1 MPTVPV
7 SRQTTV
13 RDQALPGVRVN
24 TNQPLSAFGGGE
36 LADAPANVARGMTKE
51 AMDFAIQR
59 QMNAD
64 DLRVQDA
71 DLEASKAQSD
81 IQVKIKEMVGKD
93 AFAAPDYLDEE
104 WKKRT
109 EVISKGLA
117 NDRQRRHFDRIKNVR
132 YNDMYKS
139 TNEHVSVEGKR
150 YDAASTDAYI
160 KNSQS
165 VAAIN
170 YTDTSEGGQ
179 IEQSLFLQEQ
189 AIRKFGDRN
198 GVPEEIINQKI
209 SEARSETHVAVLNQM
224 ISNDEDLLAN
234 EYFKNNKEHI
244 NSEARKQIKE
254 VVEKSSL
261 QGEGQRTADEV
272 FLKYKDNRNQA
283 YDYVK
288 EKIKDPELR
297 KQTEN
302 ELEKLFTRQS
312 ISKRE
317 TNYKNYQL
325 ASQMVEQN
333 QRPPANITSELT
345 AEQQSALNRRLKQV
359 NAGVEP
365 NTDWTE
371 YYNLKNMAAENKNEF
386 IKQNLLEYRHMMA
399 DAEFKELSDTQA
411 QLMKN
416 DVNAQKNLN
425 GFRSATQIV
434 NDTLT
439 TAGIN
444 IRSRNSKDQKM
455 IAQFKRMVDENLQI
469 IQDQTGKKP
478 KSEDVQKV
486 VDNLLIQDISTKGM
500 FGKGKRVFELQYKDI
515 PEADRVSIHREMRR
529 RGIQA
534 TEQNVLDI
542 YTKGVLKRKERNG
555 Y

>member
-1 MPTVPV
+1 MPTVPI
-7 SRQTTV
+7 SRQNTV
-13 RDQALPGVRVN
+13 RDEALPGVRVN
-24 TNQPLSAFGGGE
+24 TSQPLSAFGGGE
-36 LADAPANVARGMTKE
+36 LVDAPGNVVRGMGKE
-51 AMDFAIQR
+51 VVDFAIQ
-59 QMNAD
+59 QQLKAD
-64 DLRVQDA
+64 ELRVQDA
-71 DLEASKAQSD
+71 DLEASQAQSD
-81 IQVKIKEMVGKD
+81 IQVKVKEMVGKD
-93 AFAAPDYLDEE
+93 AFAAPDYLDAE

-109 EVISKGLA
+109 EKISESLA
-117 NDRQRRHFDRIKNVR
+117 NDRQRRQFDRIKKVR
-132 YNDMYKS
+132 YADMYRS
-139 TNEHVSVEGKR
+139 TNEHVSVESKR

-160 KNSQS
+160 KNSQA
-165 VAAIN
+165 VAAVN
-170 YTDTSEGGQ
+170 YTDTASGGQ
-179 IEQSLFLQEQ
+179 IEQSIFLQEQ

-198 GVPEEIINQKI
+198 GVPEDIIKQKI
-209 SEARSETHVAVLNQM
+209 NEAKSETHMAVLNQM

-234 EYFKNNKEHI
+234 EYFKNNKENI
-244 NSEARKQIKE
+244 SSEERKKIKE
-254 VVEKSSL
+254 VVEKASL
-261 QGEGQRTADEV
+261 QGEGQRTADDV

-317 TNYKNYQL
+317 KNYKNYQL

-333 QRPPANITSELT
+333 QRPPANITHELT

-365 NTDWTE
+365 NTDWNT
-371 YYNLKNMAAENKNEF
+371 YYNLKTMAAENKNEF
-386 IKQNLLEYRHMMA
+386 IHENLLEYRHMMA

-416 DVNAQKNLN
+416 DINAQKNLN
-425 GFRSATQIV
+425 GFRSATQII

-444 IRSRNSKDQKM
+444 TRSKNSKDQKM

-478 KSEDVQKV
+478 KSEDVQRV
-486 VDNLLIQDISTKGM
+486 VDNLLIMDISTKGM

-515 PEADRVSIHREMRR
+515 PEQDRVSIHREMKR
-529 RGIQA
+529 RGINA

-542 YTKGVLKRKERNG
+542 YTKGIQKRNA